1 MNDNED
7 KINIVIKY
15 LKEKIISIVCEATKK
30 YQYKNYSFNA
40 SINEIECFI
49 ALNLTEELNKI
60 SNKTEISEA
69 LVVNIIVGIK
79 YILHFLSKNN
89 KIDLLNENDLN
100 ETLCNLIFDIIDDSV
115 ELFKLII

>member
-1 MNDNED
+1 MDED

-49 ALNLTEELNKI
+49 ALNLTEELNKL
-60 SNKTEISEA
+60 SNKTKIIEDIII
-69 LVVNIIVGIK
+69 NIIVAVK

-89 KIDLLNENDLN
+89 KIDLLDKNELN
-100 ETLCNLIFDIIDDSV
+100 EILYNLIFDIIDDSR
-115 ELFKLII
+115 ELLILLFN